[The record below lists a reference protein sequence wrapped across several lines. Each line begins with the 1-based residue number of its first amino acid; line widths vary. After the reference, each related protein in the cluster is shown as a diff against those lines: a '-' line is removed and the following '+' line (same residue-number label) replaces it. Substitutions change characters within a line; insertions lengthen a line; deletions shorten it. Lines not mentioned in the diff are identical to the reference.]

1 MYILLFAN
9 TANAHNPMG
18 VEAVSNYFGYSY
30 IPGAILFI
38 LALVCSRILI
48 KRRLRMKEMAII
60 FFAVFTSGYITL
72 FFASGVLFFASQEY
86 YLYEGMY
93 VLCFVAQAVG
103 AIAGATIVNKVYIKG
118 GNKA

>member
-1 MYILLFAN
+1 MKSRNLLIIITAIMYILLFAN

-72 FFASGVLFFASQEY
+72 FFAPVCM
-86 YLYEGMY
+86 YLIDW
-93 VLCFVAQAVG
+93 CVG
-103 AIAGATIVNKVYIKG
+103 RRRGQSILLRLYDNLQSDT
-118 GNKA
+118 